1 MKINLIAVGSKMP
14 SWVEQGYREYAR
26 RMPAEC
32 SLTLKEI
39 NAQQRGKN
47 APIKK
52 LLEKE
57 GQQILSAIPKG
68 SGVIALEVT
77 GKPWSTE
84 DLAKNMKNWMA
95 EGRDQCLLIGGPE
108 GLHAD
113 CIAAAD
119 VRWSLSPLTFPHP
132 LVRVIVAEQI
142 YRAWSILK
150 NHPYH
155 RA

>member
-68 SGVIALEVT
+68 TGVIALEVT

-84 DLAKNMKNWMA
+84 DLAKNMKNWM
-95 EGRDQCLLIGGPE
+95 EQGRDQSLLIGGPE
-108 GLHAD
+108 GLHSD
-113 CIAAAD
+113 CVAAAD